1 MTRNILV
8 AIGFLMLG
16 CSNPFSNS
24 EDPLFFGVWDARN
37 LEPTNAGEPIRQIA
51 FQEEGRYFE
60 NGAQVGTYLVTEK
73 RVAQLND
80 GAEEQDYNVQIQYT
94 DGTRVL
100 VVVRVYTD
108 AYWEILVFNSDPR
121 GPRAWY
127 DIVARP

>member
-1 MTRNILV
+1 VKRDILAV
-8 AIGFLMLG
+8 ACLLMLG

-24 EDPLFFGVWDARN
+24 EDPLFFGVWAARAQ
-37 LEPTNAGEPIRQIA
+37 EPTNAGEPIRQIA
-51 FQEEGRYFE
+51 FEQEGRYFE

-73 RVAQLND
+73 RAVQLND

-100 VVVRVYTD
+100 IVVRIYTD
-108 AYWEILVFNSDPR
+108 AYWEILVFNSDPQ
-121 GPRAWY
+121 GPRDWY